1 MALEV
6 SKYDVLY
13 GRLLKL
19 GVAMDQAKALAKV
32 LYDISTAQGVA
43 TDELLKYVTNN
54 GLRFDN
60 EVYALLNNAR
70 TISSQVGFIDQN
82 NISPAISKQAGV
94 KVSFN
99 SGQTVNNYVNNY
111 VNPGYVS

>member
-1 MALEV
+1 MSLEV

-19 GVAMDQAKALAKV
+19 GVAVDQAKALAKV
-32 LYDISTAQGVA
+32 LYDISIEQGAA
-43 TDELLKYVTNN
+43 TDDLLKYVNSN

-70 TISSQVGFIDQN
+70 TNSSQIGFIDQN
-82 NISPAISKQAGV
+82 NIPPAITTQAV
-94 KVSFN
+94 
-99 SGQTVNNYVNNY
+99 
-111 VNPGYVS
+111 

>member
-1 MALEV
+1 MSLEV

-19 GVAMDQAKALAKV
+19 NVAVDQAKALAKV
-32 LYDISTAQGVA
+32 LYDISLQQGVS
-43 TDELLKYVTNN
+43 TDDLLKYVTNN

-70 TISSQVGFIDQN
+70 TNSSQIGYIDQN
-82 NISPAISKQAGV
+82 NIPPAIVKQAV
-94 KVSFN
+94 
-99 SGQTVNNYVNNY
+99 
-111 VNPGYVS
+111 

>member
-1 MALEV
+1 MTLEA

-19 GVAMDQAKALAKV
+19 GISVDQAKALAKV
-32 LYDISTAQGVA
+32 LYDISQQQGVS
-43 TDELLKYVTNN
+43 TDVLLKYVNSN

-70 TISSQVGFIDQN
+70 SISSQIGFIDQN
-82 NISPAISKQAGV
+82 NIPPAIVKQAV
-94 KVSFN
+94 
-99 SGQTVNNYVNNY
+99 
-111 VNPGYVS
+111 

>member
-1 MALEV
+1 MAIES

-19 GVAMDQAKALAKV
+19 NVAVDQAKALAKI
-32 LYDISTAQGVA
+32 LYDISIQQGVA
-43 TDELLKYVTNN
+43 ADDLLKYVTSN

-70 TISSQVGFIDQN
+70 TNSSQIGFIDQH
-82 NISPAISKQAGV
+82 NIPPAIVKQAV
-94 KVSFN
+94 
-99 SGQTVNNYVNNY
+99 
-111 VNPGYVS
+111 

>member
-19 GVAMDQAKALAKV
+19 GIAVDQAKALAKV
-32 LYDISTAQGVA
+32 LYDISIVQGVA
-43 TDELLKYVTNN
+43 TDDLLKYVNSN

-60 EVYALLNNAR
+60 EVYTLLNNAR
-70 TISSQVGFIDQN
+70 TNSSQIGFIDQN
-82 NISPAISKQAGV
+82 NIPPAITMQAV
-94 KVSFN
+94 
-99 SGQTVNNYVNNY
+99 
-111 VNPGYVS
+111 

>member
-1 MALEV
+1 MTIEA

-19 GVAMDQAKALAKV
+19 NVPVDQAKALAKV
-32 LYDISTAQGVA
+32 LYDISVTQGVSA
-43 TDELLKYVTNN
+43 DELLKYVTSN

-70 TISSQVGFIDQN
+70 TNSSQIGYIDQH
-82 NISPAISKQAGV
+82 NIPPAIIKQAVIGGV
-94 KVSFN
+94 NGV
-99 SGQTVNNYVNNY
+99 
-111 VNPGYVS
+111 